1 MREMHK
7 GVWVLVALLVAS
19 TAFYLLATPDAG
31 NTAVSEDPSVSSAA
45 PASLQDD
52 ARSNNEE
59 EDATVIV
66 VGDMGFAPGE
76 IERISFDAQ
85 VELNRIDRSAGL
97 SQIPTPELQVD
108 AGSAEERDAGDAR
121 IALLG
126 GPPVTPGARERNDL
140 DVQTELN
147 PLESSA
153 GRSPVAT
160 SEDPDMTPVEN
171 PRVAGQASSGGQQP
185 SLEAIV
191 SAAAALAGNPLDAR
205 SAIPQTGTSPQAVEY
220 AAERPF
226 SASTDCKFC
235 HPRQYQEWRTS
246 PHSYSGISPT
256 FYSLV
261 SAGQNSF
268 GAGAL
273 INANDGVSQGGAV
286 GNFCLPCHSPMSFV
300 GLEGRFSGNNGGFSD
315 VQPQGPFV
323 CNTASGDAA
332 FEPCTV
338 DTSAEICGLSGRC
351 NQFEGR
357 TCVNMPSVT
366 EGTDFP
372 RVQLHCTEDADCSGS
387 GSGCPS
393 GEDCGPCIIAP
404 ATIYYSNE
412 AQEGIN
418 CESCHNILPNHRRA
432 CQQFRNSDSV
442 GVLSIDL
449 QERDLDGT
457 RLRLGPYPA
466 DLTDQQIA
474 DGLGIAGDRI
484 SPRRNAFHESARVE
498 TPLGVPYLNTD
509 YAGGVRNPLNT
520 DPEVLRPTSVTC
532 EELPYCRSGLC
543 EGGTNI
549 GATCGSGPD
558 ADFNCGGCSSGGTCG
573 LGGARAGMACRTS
586 VDCATPADAS
596 MNVMDRGIEDGTLGP
611 LFATETAP
619 GVHQLDRPDANY
631 YRSSMFCGTCHD
643 VRPPFGNPILRSCEL
658 QDTHVCSTDAD
669 CEGLNIG
676 CEDNDCGPCVME
688 NGSAP
693 GIDESA
699 AGSDPAVGDPRNTG
713 VRRV

>member
-52 ARSNNEE
+52 AESNNEE

-85 VELNRIDRSAGL
+85 VELNRIDSGAGL
-97 SQIPTPELQVD
+97 SQSPTRELQVD
-108 AGSAEERDAGDAR
+108 AGSAEEERNAGDAR

-185 SLEAIV
+185 SLETIV

-220 AAERPF
+220 EAERPF

-268 GAGAL
+268 GAGAA

-300 GLEGRFSGNNGGFSD
+300 GLEGFLG
-315 VQPQGPFV
+315 
-323 CNTASGDAA
+323 
-332 FEPCTV
+332 
-338 DTSAEICGLSGRC
+338 
-351 NQFEGR
+351 
-357 TCVNMPSVT
+357 
-366 EGTDFP
+366 
-372 RVQLHCTEDADCSGS
+372 
-387 GSGCPS
+387 
-393 GEDCGPCIIAP
+393 
-404 ATIYYSNE
+404 
-412 AQEGIN
+412 
-418 CESCHNILPNHRRA
+418 
-432 CQQFRNSDSV
+432 QQRW
-442 GVLSIDL
+442 L
-449 QERDLDGT
+449 
-457 RLRLGPYPA
+457 
-466 DLTDQQIA
+466 
-474 DGLGIAGDRI
+474 
-484 SPRRNAFHESARVE
+484 
-498 TPLGVPYLNTD
+498 
-509 YAGGVRNPLNT
+509 
-520 DPEVLRPTSVTC
+520 
-532 EELPYCRSGLC
+532 
-543 EGGTNI
+543 
-549 GATCGSGPD
+549 
-558 ADFNCGGCSSGGTCG
+558 
-573 LGGARAGMACRTS
+573 
-586 VDCATPADAS
+586 
-596 MNVMDRGIEDGTLGP
+596 
-611 LFATETAP
+611 
-619 GVHQLDRPDANY
+619 
-631 YRSSMFCGTCHD
+631 
-643 VRPPFGNPILRSCEL
+643 
-658 QDTHVCSTDAD
+658 
-669 CEGLNIG
+669 
-676 CEDNDCGPCVME
+676 
-688 NGSAP
+688 
-693 GIDESA
+693 
-699 AGSDPAVGDPRNTG
+699 
-713 VRRV
+713 